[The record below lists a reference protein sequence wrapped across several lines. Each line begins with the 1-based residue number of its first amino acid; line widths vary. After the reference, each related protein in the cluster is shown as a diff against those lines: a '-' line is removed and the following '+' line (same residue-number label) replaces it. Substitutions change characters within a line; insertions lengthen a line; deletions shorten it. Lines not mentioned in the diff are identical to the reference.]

1 LEALLS
7 TSSAELQHHS
17 PALSGTE
24 VAYFSK
30 PPEATS
36 QLPIFLLLHQFSMK
50 KYCLCNLKKK
60 KKKSEL
66 TKRRHT
72 TIFHAHTSLP
82 LPFSIFFFG
91 GGCTET
97 GVELRVYTLSHYHQP
112 VFVKSFSRLGL
123 LNYLPGLALNYIP
136 PPE

>member
-1 LEALLS
+1 VEQNICQETERLQSTNLALAEWGALEALLS

-50 KYCLCNLKKK
+50 KYCLCNLK
-60 KKKSEL
+60 
-66 TKRRHT
+66 
-72 TIFHAHTSLP
+72 
-82 LPFSIFFFG
+82 
-91 GGCTET
+91 
-97 GVELRVYTLSHYHQP
+97 
-112 VFVKSFSRLGL
+112 
-123 LNYLPGLALNYIP
+123 
-136 PPE
+136 